1 MTEACIPY
9 GAYWSTPFARWQ
21 GALAH
26 LHAVEFAAWVTKR
39 ALAERGIDPASIDHG
54 VLGTTIPQQHSF
66 YGMPWLAGMLG
77 APDMTGPTISQACAT
92 SARCLA
98 EAEAEVKLGRA
109 ASVLVVTADRT
120 SNGPHVYYPDPGGQG
135 GTGAHENWVLDNF
148 ARDPHANVSMIQ
160 AGEKVAK
167 QFGIGTEEQH
177 EWVLRSYARYEDAK
191 ADQSAFLRRF
201 MTLPF
206 DVPDRRYRATAE
218 TLQGDEGIHDTSA
231 EKLARLRPV
240 MDGGSITFG
249 GQTHPADGGAGMVVT
264 DAARAREMSADA
276 GIDVRIL
283 AVGQSRVAPAMMPTA
298 PVPAAR
304 AAMRQAGVAV
314 SDLAAVKTHNPFI
327 VNDIV
332 LVREMGIDPGLL
344 NNYGSSLVWGH
355 PQGPTGLRAVIE
367 LIEELAMRG
376 GGVGLFTGCAA
387 GDTGMAVV
395 LRVSDA

>member
-9 GAYWSTPFARWQ
+9 GAYWCTPFARWQ

-26 LHAVEFAAWVTKR
+26 LHAVEFAAWVTRR
-39 ALAERGIDPASIDHG
+39 ALADRHIDPASIDHG
-54 VLGTTIPQQHSF
+54 VLGTTIPQAHAF

-77 APDMTGPTISQACAT
+77 APDLTGPTIAQACAT

-98 EAEAEVKLGRA
+98 GAEAEVKLGRA
-109 ASVLVVTADRT
+109 GSVLVVTTDRT
-120 SNGPHVYYPDPGGQG
+120 SNGPHLYYPDPGGQG
-135 GTGAHENWVLDNF
+135 GTGVHEDWVLDNF
-148 ARDPHANVSMIQ
+148 SRDPHANASMIQ
-160 AGEKVAK
+160 CGENVAK
-167 QFGIGTEEQH
+167 QFGIGTLEQH
-177 EWVLRSYARYEDAK
+177 DWVLRTYAKYEDAR

-201 MTLPF
+201 MTVPF
-206 DVPDRRYRATAE
+206 EVPDRRYRGTAAT
-218 TLQGDEGIHDTSA
+218 LHGDEGIHDTTA
-231 EKLARLRPV
+231 EKLAKLRPV
-240 MDGGSITFG
+240 LEGGSITYG

-276 GIDVRIL
+276 GIEVRIL
-283 AVGQSRVAPAMMPTA
+283 AVGQARVAPAMMPTA

-304 AAMRQAGVAV
+304 AAMRQAGVDVA
-314 SDLAAVKTHNPFI
+314 DLAAVKTHNPFI

-332 LVREMGIDPGLL
+332 LAREMGVDPATL

-355 PQGPTGLRAVIE
+355 PQGPTGLRTVIE
-367 LIEELAMRG
+367 LIEELALRG
-376 GGVGLFTGCAA
+376 GGIGLFTGCAA

>member
-1 MTEACIPY
+1 MTDACIPY
-9 GAYWSTPFARWQ
+9 GAYWCTPFARWQ

-39 ALAERGIDPASIDHG
+39 ALAERGIDPTVIEHG
-54 VLGTTIPQQHSF
+54 VLGTTIPQQHAF
-66 YGMPWLAGMLG
+66 FGMPWLAGMLG

-109 ASVLVVTADRT
+109 GSVLVVTADRT

-135 GTGAHENWVLDNF
+135 GTGAHEDWVLDNF

-167 QFGIGTEEQH
+167 QFGIETEEQH
-177 EWVLRSYARYEDAK
+177 EWVLRSYSRYEDAR

-206 DVPDRRYRATAE
+206 EVPDRRYRTTAAT
-218 TLQGDEGIHDTSA
+218 LHGDEGIHDTSA

-240 MDGGSITFG
+240 LEGGSITFG

-264 DAARAREMSADA
+264 DAERAREMSADA
-276 GIDVRIL
+276 GIDIRIL
-283 AVGQSRVAPAMMPTA
+283 AVGQARVAPAMMPTA

-304 AAMRQAGVAV
+304 AAMRQAGVDVA
-314 SDLAAVKTHNPFI
+314 DLAAVKTHNPFI

-332 LVREMGIDPGLL
+332 LTREMGLDPALL

-367 LIEELAMRG
+367 LIEELTLRG
-376 GGVGLFTGCAA
+376 GGTGLFTGCAA

>member
-1 MTEACIPY
+1 MIDACIPY

-39 ALAERGIDPASIDHG
+39 ALATRGIEPTAIEHG

-66 YGMPWLAGMLG
+66 FGLPWLAGMLG
-77 APDMTGPTISQACAT
+77 APHMAGPTIAQACAT

-109 ASVLVVTADRT
+109 GSVLVVTTDRT
-120 SNGPHVYYPDPGGQG
+120 SNGPHIYYPDPTGQG

-148 ARDPHANVSMIQ
+148 TRDPYAHVSMVQ
-160 AGEKVAK
+160 TGEKVAK
-167 QFGIGTEEQH
+167 QFGIDTQEQH
-177 EWVLRSYARYEDAK
+177 EWVLRTYAKYEDSR

-201 MTLPF
+201 MQLPF
-206 DVPDRRYRATAE
+206 EVPDRRYRATVA
-218 TLQGDEGIHDTSA
+218 TLHGDEGIHPTSA
-231 EKLARLRPV
+231 EKLAQLRPV
-240 MDGGSITFG
+240 LEGGTITYG
-249 GQTHPADGGAGMVVT
+249 GQTHPADGGAGMIVT
-264 DAARAREMSADA
+264 DAARARDMSTDSA
-276 GIDVRIL
+276 IDIRIL
-283 AVGQSRVAPAMMPTA
+283 AVGQARVAPAMMPTA

-304 AAMRQAGVAV
+304 AAMQQAGVAV
-314 SDLAAVKTHNPFI
+314 GDLAAVKTHNPFI

-332 LVREMGIDPGLL
+332 LVREMGIDPSRL

-367 LIEELAMRG
+367 LIEELVIRG

>member
-1 MTEACIPY
+1 MIDACIPY
-9 GAYWSTPFARWQ
+9 GAYWCTPFARWQ

-26 LHAVEFAAWVTKR
+26 LHAVEFAAWVTRR
-39 ALAERGIDPASIDHG
+39 ALAERGIEPSSIEHG
-54 VLGTTIPQQHSF
+54 VLGTTIPQHHSF

-77 APDMTGPTISQACAT
+77 APDLTGPTVSQACAT

-109 ASVLVVTADRT
+109 GSVLVVTTDRT

-135 GTGAHENWVLDNF
+135 GTGAHEDWVLDNF
-148 ARDPHANVSMIQ
+148 TCDPHANVSMIQ
-160 AGEKVAK
+160 TGEKVAR
-167 QFGIGTEEQH
+167 QFGIDTLEQH
-177 EWVLRSYARYEDAK
+177 ECVLRRYAQYEDAK

-206 DVPDRRYRATAE
+206 EVPDRRYRATAS
-218 TLQGDEGIHDTSA
+218 TLHGDEGIHDTSA
-231 EKLARLRPV
+231 EKLAKLRPV
-240 MDGGSITFG
+240 LEGGSITFG

-264 DAARAREMSADA
+264 DAARAREMSADT
-276 GIDVRIL
+276 GISVHIL
-283 AVGQSRVAPAMMPTA
+283 AVGQARVAPAMMPTA

-304 AAMRQAGVAV
+304 AAMQQAGVDVA
-314 SDLAAVKTHNPFI
+314 DLAAVKTHNPFI

-332 LVREMGIDPGLL
+332 LVREMGLDPARL
-344 NNYGSSLVWGH
+344 NNYGCSLVWGH

-367 LIEELAMRG
+367 LIEELTLRG
-376 GGVGLFTGCAA
+376 GGIGLFTGCAA

>member
-1 MTEACIPY
+1 
-9 GAYWSTPFARWQ
+9 
-21 GALAH
+21 
-26 LHAVEFAAWVTKR
+26 
-39 ALAERGIDPASIDHG
+39 
-54 VLGTTIPQQHSF
+54 
-66 YGMPWLAGMLG
+66 
-77 APDMTGPTISQACAT
+77 
-92 SARCLA
+92 
-98 EAEAEVKLGRA
+98 
-109 ASVLVVTADRT
+109 
-120 SNGPHVYYPDPGGQG
+120 
-135 GTGAHENWVLDNF
+135 
-148 ARDPHANVSMIQ
+148 VSMIQ

-395 LRVSDA
+395 LRVSDP